1 MTLDEILSGLFP
13 AGHDITPRPDHLV
26 LGTGKRADGGTVE
39 VIGIA
44 DGEALGIAGVLPL
57 AARVLDIVAAGGTAP
72 ILVLVDTEGQLMSRH
87 DEMLGL
93 NEYLAHLAKCLLLAS
108 RSGHPTIGLNYG
120 KAAAGAFL
128 ATAGATDILVA
139 LPGAEPA
146 VMDLPSMARV
156 TKLPLEKLTELS
168 KTTPVFAPGLASMSA
183 VGAIAQIW
191 DPAEPLAP
199 QFEATLASI
208 PTQDTRDALGA
219 ERGGRRLAAGIS
231 RRVADEANGDHY
243 A

>member
-1 MTLDEILSGLFP
+1 MTLDEILAGLFP
-13 AGHDITPRPDHLV
+13 AGHDVSPRPDHLV
-26 LGTGKRADGGTVE
+26 IGTGKRADGRPVE

-44 DGEALGIAGVLPL
+44 DGEALGIDGVLPL
-57 AARVLDIVAAGGTAP
+57 AGRVLDIVAAGGSAP
-72 ILVLVDTEGQLMSRH
+72 ILVLVDTQGQRMSRH

-108 RSGHPTIGLNYG
+108 REGHRTIGLNYG

-146 VMDLPSMARV
+146 VMDLPSIARV
-156 TKLPLEKLTELS
+156 TKLPVEKLMELS

-183 VGAIAQIW
+183 VGAVAEVW
-191 DPAEPLAP
+191 DPARPLAS
-199 QFEATLASI
+199 QFEATLAGI
-208 PTQDTRDALGA
+208 PAHDARDALGA
-219 ERGGRRLAAGIS
+219 ERGGRPLAAGIA
-231 RRVADEANGDHY
+231 RRVAGQASGDHR